1 MMKSIY
7 LVDDDDA
14 VRESLYELLLVY
26 ENTIIRGFR
35 SGDEFLSELEDLDPG
50 VVLLDLHMPGS
61 SGMEVL
67 NEACGRAEFSFV
79 ILTGQ
84 GDIQLAVR
92 AMKKGASDFLEKPYK
107 AEALLETVERS
118 FSSLERDRR
127 ALVRTDAAKKKLDR
141 LSRRERNVLEGLIAG
156 KPNKV
161 IAQDL
166 EISPRT
172 VEIYRANMMEK
183 LDVNSLSE
191 ALRISFRAGIFGD

>member
-67 NEACGRAEFSFV
+67 NEACGRSEFSFV

-92 AMKKGASDFLEKPYK
+92 AMKKGASDFLEKPYE

-191 ALRISFRAGIFGD
+191 ALRIAFRAGIFGD

>member
-92 AMKKGASDFLEKPYK
+92 AMKKGASDFLEKPYE

>member
-67 NEACGRAEFSFV
+67 SEACGRAEFSFV

>member
-14 VRESLYELLLVY
+14 VRESLYELLLIY

-61 SGMEVL
+61 TGMDVL
-67 NEACGRAEFSFV
+67 KEACGRADFSFV

-92 AMKKGASDFLEKPYK
+92 AMKIGASDFLEKPYE
-107 AEALLETVERS
+107 AEELLETVERS
-118 FSSLERDRR
+118 FSGLEQDRR
-127 ALVRTDAAKKKLDR
+127 TLVRTEAAKKKLDR